1 MFGNADSCKSELL
14 TICWWERHLPGAV
27 HECRGHQRPTAIP
40 CQKDKKHTCFGLP
53 RTGRSSLHGP
63 HFNRGHVCIGE
74 GGWGGCMT
82 KGSPSHTNTLLPL
95 RQNILE
101 NIFCSTYFLN
111 LRTDSSV
118 FKCLFHAEG
127 FKVMLLLALPST
139 QCRKRSLTNWSIHK
153 ECSLYRERQL

>member
-1 MFGNADSCKSELL
+1 MNGNSQGCKCLEMLTHVSLNFSPFADEKGIFQVQSTSAEGTSDRQQPRVKRTRNTRASGCPAQAGAPFTGHISTEGTFAL
-14 TICWWERHLPGAV
+14 ER
-27 HECRGHQRPTAIP
+27 
-40 CQKDKKHTCFGLP
+40 
-53 RTGRSSLHGP
+53 
-63 HFNRGHVCIGE
+63 

-139 QCRKRSLTNWSIHK
+139 QCRKRSLTN
-153 ECSLYRERQL
+153 